1 MTKRFR
7 LIVVLCAG
15 LSAVLTT
22 GAAFAEKKKKA
33 SGSSSP
39 SIGARCA
46 KQVGMT
52 QRGDGRWYFSA
63 NGAGS
68 PQEQAFYDCIDA
80 HTKRR

>member
-1 MTKRFR
+1 MLSR
-7 LIVVLCAG
+7 LASIVAVCAG
-15 LSAVLTT
+15 VSVILATDAASA
-22 GAAFAEKKKKA
+22 AKKKN
-33 SGSSSP
+33 SGSP

-46 KQVGMT
+46 KQVGLT

-80 HTKRR
+80 HTMKRR

>member
-1 MTKRFR
+1 MLIRFVP
-7 LIVVLCAG
+7 ITVLCAG
-15 LSAVLTT
+15 LSFAVT
-22 GAAFAEKKKKA
+22 ASPAFAAKKKS
-33 SGSSSP
+33 SGSP